1 MSGDIKKTNRPVSAK
16 RFPFNWLP
24 FWVYFFLFIFILKR
38 TENLRHF
45 FFLFFVIFFLI
56 WLQSCASGMSE
67 ILNSRSRFRQ
77 WPKGERD
84 LKETS
89 LFTNPAQLITGSCPL
104 TRWCRQL
111 LKWIESEDPWR
122 RCPAL
127 FIKGRCDRITPSFLK
142 NTTPSTKNKSRQ
154 K

>member
-1 MSGDIKKTNRPVSAK
+1 MEN
-16 RFPFNWLP
+16 
-24 FWVYFFLFIFILKR
+24 FFFIFKVKQ

-45 FFLFFVIFFLI
+45 SSYSCYFFVFFFIRLP
-56 WLQSCASGMSE
+56 SCTSGMSE

-111 LKWIESEDPWR
+111 LKWVKSEDPWR

-127 FIKGRCDRITPSFLK
+127 FIKGRCDLITPSFLK
-142 NTTPSTKNKSRQ
+142 NTTPLNIKKKIKTKIVTPIKTL
-154 K
+154 KFFYDY